1 MEENSKRIV
10 IVGGGLV
17 GALCAYYFGKR
28 GYRIDLY
35 EYREDI
41 RRSKSPRGRSI
52 NLSLSNRGRLAL
64 RDVGLEEEVLKS
76 AVPMVGR
83 RVHFQNGKCIYSVGR
98 NFLNKFLLT
107 AIESLPNVLLH
118 FDCKL
123 IDVNLKTD
131 ELTFYRCS
139 SQDYLRVTGD
149 LIIGADGAFSCLRRS
164 LQSTPLFDCSQT
176 YIDHGYIELRIS
188 PEQSHL
194 MKPNHLHIWP
204 RGSMMLIA
212 LPNIDKSWTVTLFM
226 PLSEFDRLV
235 YKEMVLEFFKQV
247 FPDVIPL
254 IGTDQLV
261 NDVIRTKPSV
271 LVSIK
276 CSKLHYRDKFL
287 IVGDAAHA
295 IVPFYGQ
302 GMNAGFEDCTVLNN
316 LLDKYSEDFGRVLE
330 EFTRL
335 RVSDAHAIAD
345 LAMYNYLEMRDLV
358 TRPSYYLK
366 KWFDKQMHRV
376 VEDKWQPLYYSVTF
390 THTKYEVCL
399 QQRDWQSKVL
409 KRSLLLFGIVAL
421 SFSALTFI
429 NIT

>member
-83 RVHFQNGKCIYSVGR
+83 RVHFQNGKVQSILYDEFTNQCIYSVGR

-276 CSKLHYRDKFL
+276 CK
-287 IVGDAAHA
+287 
-295 IVPFYGQ
+295 
-302 GMNAGFEDCTVLNN
+302 
-316 LLDKYSEDFGRVLE
+316 DFGRVLE